1 MNKCVFT
8 VCTADYFQFYI
19 PLFVYSAL
27 KTWKDVA
34 VLVCVRGELNDITK
48 AALAFIDEKD
58 LNRVNIVESY
68 KAGYPNLVGTT
79 GALRFTT
86 DEIPYDEVLVTD
98 VDMFFTLM
106 RHDIFDYCRYN
117 KDNDMIY
124 VTHGPY
130 HKPHRP
136 EICSE
141 WKGDY
146 ERAAAGLVVLYKN
159 WWDASKIARK
169 LYENKLKNGE
179 SGHYRESDEVILG
192 RIIKKLGVPIPRIPL
207 NYHMR
212 PIHYGDFKSTM
223 KHRYTNQ
230 NKMRS
235 LLDNRCVEEYLRTKS
250 DKTLTKIRGILSQ
263 NAQIA
268 EILNNVDEYC
278 EKRIRGEM

>member
-1 MNKCVFT
+1 
-8 VCTADYFQFYI
+8 
-19 PLFVYSAL
+19 VYSAL
-27 KTWKDVA
+27 KAWKDVA

-68 KAGYPNLVGTT
+68 KMSYPNLVGTT

-106 RHDIFDYCRYN
+106 RRDIFDYCRYN
-117 KDNDMIY
+117 KENDMIY

-136 EICSE
+136 EICPE

-146 ERAAAGLVVLYKN
+146 ERAAAGLVCLYKN
-159 WWDASKIARK
+159 WWHKTDIIRGRYDLCLRFGTKIK
-169 LYENKLKNGE
+169 DF
-179 SGHYRESDEVILG
+179 REVDEVILG
-192 RIIKKLGVPIPRIPL
+192 RIIKESGFSIPKVPL

-223 KHRYTNQ
+223 KHRYTNR

-235 LLDNRCVEEYLRTKS
+235 LLDNRCVEEYLRAKS

-268 EILNNVDEYC
+268 EILDNVDEYC
-278 EKRIRGEM
+278 EKRMQGEM